1 MDLSRR
7 KALKGAALVGAT
19 AATVGWMAAQ
29 TAGAGV
35 RRYVRY
41 THRGATSYGLLEG
54 DRVRAISGPLF
65 GDHRPASSTVALAD
79 VKLLYPCE
87 PKQVLACGLNYRSHL
102 GNEPVPTRP
111 EIFFKPITCLQ
122 NPGDPIRIPAD
133 AKNVHY
139 EAEIVIVVGKPLHR
153 ATRAQAEAAIFGV
166 TCGNDVSER
175 DWQGGPDKDM
185 QWWRAKGADTFGP
198 LGPCIARGVNYGNL
212 QVEMRLN
219 GKSVQKQRTSDLIF
233 DLPTI
238 LVQITKYMS
247 LFPGDVVYT
256 GTPGQTKAMKP
267 GDIAEVEIEGI
278 GILRNPVEAA

>member
-1 MDLSRR
+1 MTLPRRDLIR
-7 KALKGAALVGAT
+7 AAIGVAT
-19 AATVGWMAAQ
+19 AIPLVAQ
-29 TAGAGV
+29 SQSAQV

-41 THRGATSYGLLEG
+41 THQGTTRYGLLEG
-54 DRVRAISGPLF
+54 QQVRALSGDLF
-65 GDHRPASSTVALAD
+65 GNHQPTGPAINLSD

-102 GNEPVPTRP
+102 DGAPQPKRP

-122 NPGDPIRIPAD
+122 NPGDPIIIPKD

-139 EAEIVIVVGKPLHR
+139 EAEIVIVVGKKLHHASR
-153 ATRAQAEAAIFGV
+153 EEAQAGIFGV

-198 LGPCIARGVNYGNL
+198 MGPCIARGLNYGNL
-212 QVEMRLN
+212 NLEMRLN
-219 GKSVQKQRTSDLIF
+219 GKVVQKQSTSDLLF
-233 DLPTI
+233 DLPAI

-247 LFPGDVVYT
+247 LFPGDVVFT
-256 GTPGQTKAMKP
+256 GTPGKTNPMKP
-267 GDIAEVEIEGI
+267 GDVAEVEIEGI
-278 GILRNPVEAA
+278 GILKNPVKAA